1 LTLVYLALPVAEDG
15 PGPPPRLTGG
25 GNDSIMNRWIRRTV
39 TLASFASALALVPAG
54 LAFAQQAQSPDQAQA
69 GQHEH
74 HRGHREGLIGAALKL
89 DSLTPQQRSQIE
101 ALAQQR
107 KTASMPVRQA
117 DAQVLTM
124 LAKQVERASIDP
136 QGLASSLNNE
146 QSATTQ
152 QGVVERDTLNQLHAI
167 LTPAQRNQLVDS
179 IEATRTQAMQDHKD
193 GGRGDGE
200 AHRGGGERA
209 KLGLTADQ
217 KAQIR
222 ANMKAEWQAS
232 RANGATPE
240 RAAHKQALESF
251 RGDSFDASSLVRV
264 ENRGER
270 AEKLAQAMVPVLTP
284 AQRATLASQLRARA
298 AHESGS

>member
-1 LTLVYLALPVAEDG
+1 
-15 PGPPPRLTGG
+15 
-25 GNDSIMNRWIRRTV
+25 MNRWIRRTV

-54 LAFAQQAQSPDQAQA
+54 LAFAQQAQSPDQAQPR
-69 GQHEH
+69 QHEH
-74 HRGHREGLIGAALKL
+74 QRGHREGLIGAALKL
-89 DSLTPQQRSQIE
+89 DSLTPQQRSQVE

-107 KTASMPVRQA
+107 KGASMPVRQA
-117 DAQVLTM
+117 DAQVLTV
-124 LAKQVERASIDP
+124 LAKQVEQASIDP
-136 QGLASSLNNE
+136 QGLASTLNAE
-146 QSATTQ
+146 QSAAAQ
-152 QGVVERDTLNQLHAI
+152 QSAVERGTLEQLHAL

-179 IEATRTQAMQDHKD
+179 IEAARPPSSWSCIACV
-193 GGRGDGE
+193 RADGE

-222 ANMKAEWQAS
+222 ANLKAEWQAS
-232 RANGATPE
+232 RANGATPQ
-240 RAAHKQALESF
+240 RGAHKQALESF
-251 RGDSFDASSLVRV
+251 RGDSFDASSLVHV
-264 ENRGER
+264 ESRGEH